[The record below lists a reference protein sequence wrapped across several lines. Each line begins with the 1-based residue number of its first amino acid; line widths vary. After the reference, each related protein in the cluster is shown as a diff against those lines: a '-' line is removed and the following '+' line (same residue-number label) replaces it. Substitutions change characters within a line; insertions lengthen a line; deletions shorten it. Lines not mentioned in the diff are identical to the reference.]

1 MILKPTAGVEPA
13 PEAVATA
20 LPVELCGFGECQID
34 MILPKCGGGRIW
46 SLWPFCKCGSI
57 VILAIL

>member
-20 LPVELCGFGECQID
+20 LPVELCGFEECQID
-34 MILPKCGGGRIW
+34 MILPKHGGGCIW
-46 SLWPFCKCGSI
+46 
-57 VILAIL
+57 